1 MYNQYIQNM
10 TMGKKVATD
19 SEFLAALAA
28 LYLTLV
34 SEWVSESV
42 TDRHFRILTQIVTFE
57 TWHPSDIWLF
67 KKRWRKNWF
76 VWKKEVE
83 KSWKKSVKKK
93 HKKTEK
99 CWNFKKKEVLG
110 KGSEMWKNY

>member
-34 SEWVSESV
+34 SESV
-42 TDRHFRILTQIVTFE
+42 TAT
-57 TWHPSDIWLF
+57 
-67 KKRWRKNWF
+67 
-76 VWKKEVE
+76 
-83 KSWKKSVKKK
+83 
-93 HKKTEK
+93 
-99 CWNFKKKEVLG
+99 
-110 KGSEMWKNY
+110 

>member
-34 SEWVSESV
+34 SESV
-42 TDRHFRILTQIVTFE
+42 TATLEFRH
-57 TWHPSDIWLF
+57 
-67 KKRWRKNWF
+67 
-76 VWKKEVE
+76 KE
-83 KSWKKSVKKK
+83 
-93 HKKTEK
+93 
-99 CWNFKKKEVLG
+99 
-110 KGSEMWKNY
+110 